1 MREERIPN
9 AYVRPPALRRSSVI
23 RRIDAFEPL
32 EVPGLVAQSA
42 AMHEA
47 LGTLQRI
54 AQSNASV
61 LLQGETGTGKEVLAH
76 AVHALSERRDR
87 PFEVIDCGSMSPT
100 LVASELFGHER
111 GAFTGAHGERPG
123 VFERA
128 DQGTVFLD
136 EIGELPLDLQPVLLG
151 VLERRRFRRLGGTRE
166 RSIDVRVVSATHRDL
181 RAEAHSGSFRPDLYF
196 RLAVTRIM
204 VPPLRERRED
214 VLPLIEHFAR
224 QLTGDAH
231 LHPFDPNALAAL
243 ETHSWPGNV
252 RELRNL
258 VESAL
263 ATGTVALD
271 EWEFASS
278 GLHPSEPSSPPMLG
292 EPSLPVLPF
301 REARARANH
310 VFERQYVTNL
320 IQTCAGNASEAAR
333 RAQMDR
339 PYLLSLLRK
348 HGLR

>member
-1 MREERIPN
+1 M
-9 AYVRPPALRRSSVI
+9 
-23 RRIDAFEPL
+23 RRIDAFEVAP
-32 EVPGLVAQSA
+32 VPGLVAEST
-42 AMHEA
+42 AMLEA

-61 LLQGETGTGKEVLAH
+61 LLQGETGTGKEVLAR
-76 AVHALSERRDR
+76 AVHELSDRRDR
-87 PFEVIDCGSMSPT
+87 PFEVIDCGSMSPA

-111 GAFTGAHGERPG
+111 GAFTGAHGERAG

-128 DQGTVFLD
+128 HQGTVFLD
-136 EIGELPLDLQPVLLG
+136 EIGELPLDLQPTLLG

-181 RAEAHSGSFRPDLYF
+181 RAEAHSGTFRPDLYF

-204 VPPLRERRED
+204 VPPLRERRAD
-214 VLPLIEHFAR
+214 VLPLIEHFAH
-224 QLTGDAH
+224 QLTGDSQ
-231 LHPFDPNALAAL
+231 LHPFDSDALAAL

-271 EWEFASS
+271 DWEYAPS
-278 GLHPSEPSSPPMLG
+278 GLHPTDGSASAMLD
-292 EPSLPVLPF
+292 EPSLPLLPF

-320 IQTCAGNASEAAR
+320 IQSCHGNASEAAR

>member
-1 MREERIPN
+1 MREERIPS
-9 AYVRPPALRRSSVI
+9 ADVRPPALRRSSVM
-23 RRIDAFEPL
+23 RRIDAFAAAP
-32 EVPGLVAQSA
+32 VPGLVAQSA
-42 AMHEA
+42 AMLEA

-61 LLQGETGTGKEVLAH
+61 LLQGETGTGKEVLAR
-76 AVHALSERRDR
+76 AVHELSDRRDR

-128 DQGTVFLD
+128 HLGTVFLD
-136 EIGELPLDLQPVLLG
+136 EIGELPLDLQPTLLG

-166 RSIDVRVVSATHRDL
+166 RSVDVRVISATHRDL
-181 RAEAHSGSFRPDLYF
+181 RADAHTGSFRPDLYF

-214 VLPLIEHFAR
+214 VLPLIEHFVH
-224 QLTGDAH
+224 QLTGDPQ
-231 LHPFDPNALAAL
+231 LHPFDSDALAVL

-271 EWEFASS
+271 DWEYAAS
-278 GLHPSEPSSPPMLG
+278 GLHPTDASSSVLG
-292 EPSLPVLPF
+292 EPSLPLLPF

-320 IQTCAGNASEAAR
+320 IQTCGGNASEAAR

>member
-1 MREERIPN
+1 MGEERIPS
-9 AYVRPPALRRSSVI
+9 AYVRPPALRRSSEI
-23 RRIDAFEPL
+23 RRIDAL
-32 EVPGLVAQSA
+32 GTVQVPGLVAQSA

-47 LGTLQRI
+47 LGALQRI

-61 LLQGETGTGKEVLAH
+61 LLQGETGTGKEVLAR
-76 AVHALSERRDR
+76 AVHALSDRRDR

-111 GAFTGAHGERPG
+111 GAFTGAHVERPG

-128 DQGTVFLD
+128 HQGTVFLD
-136 EIGELPLDLQPVLLG
+136 EIGELPLDLQPILLG
-151 VLERRRFRRLGGTRE
+151 VLERRRFRRLGGARE
-166 RSIDVRVVSATHRDL
+166 RNIDVRIVSATHRDL
-181 RAEAHSGSFRPDLYF
+181 RAEAQNGGFRTDLYF

-214 VLPLIEHFAR
+214 ILPLIEHFAR
-224 QLTGDAH
+224 QLTGDPQ
-231 LHPFDPNALAAL
+231 LHPFDPATLAAL
-243 ETHSWPGNV
+243 ETHAWPGNV

-263 ATGTVALD
+263 ATGSVALD
-271 EWEFASS
+271 DWEYAPS
-278 GLHPSEPSSPPMLG
+278 GLHSTEASSMLG
-292 EPSLPVLPF
+292 EPTLPLLPF
-301 REARARANH
+301 REARARANY
-310 VFERQYVTNL
+310 VFERQYVTSL